1 MPELESD
8 NLSDPKRK
16 YIKELRKINVIP
28 EESETSFSEET
39 DLFNVIEISE
49 SMVVGDDDFRETV
62 KE

>member
-8 NLSDPKRK
+8 NLSDPNRK